1 MKAIKK
7 IDVPNNIITFE
18 DNSKKYVDS
27 YILELRERLE
37 SLEEN
42 INNYLYYDDRYDLT
56 DYLKDFL
63 SQII

>member
-18 DNSKKYVDS
+18 DDSKKYVDS

-37 SLEEN
+37 SLDEN
-42 INNYLYYDDRYDLT
+42 INNYLYYDDRYDLI

-63 SQII
+63 SEII